1 MQYADV
7 SIDEYLAHRQPMPHL
22 YDISPQLDPAAFELN
37 GSGNGAGPDIVRL
50 AAAIRTDGDR
60 HTDVRLLAG
69 DGEKYLATAMRIAD
83 NLRCDVYLTPL
94 GADIRFVRESS
105 AITGSSWEAIAVD
118 RATGDPAR
126 WQLVRPADLP
136 ADVPT
141 WFVSA
146 QGRLHQNS
154 GLVTVSLPAGVAF
167 ATKATF
173 RDTVYVAARMKP
185 GAGRVS
191 TVAVN
196 VDGGRFEIRRFD
208 GAGSRLGGVE
218 LATLIGASLDVIH
231 PDVQIPLTWPTDDE
245 GCAAL
250 DLELVRL
257 ADALN
262 RTIWV
267 PEPPGAAFLLPDCGE
282 FAAVDEVGG
291 PSSWRAY
298 TSRLAEDREPQYQT
312 SIDGRLAPI
321 GEVAATA
328 FPGVPFASVPAGQME
343 QLRLWYESV
352 VRWDGMFAIDLA
364 VLGDGRLGV
373 LLEDG
378 TALAVSGRLLRT
390 MLRRA
395 GWAGEDLSVARPA
408 SGRIL
413 GRRARPRGAVGSSP
427 HGRPLAPAARRPG
440 LHPPRRSTG
449 GRGARHL
456 EAGVARRAL
465 LPPRG
470 SGQRRHRGRAA
481 TRRAGRT
488 AGVAERGGA
497 RRHHADAGGR
507 RRHLQ
512 RRHSAR
518 DRDATHDRTEG
529 PHGAGADGSG
539 RRGPDAD
546 RRWPRTPCRAVATA
560 GPGGEPARDRPLPL
574 DAAGHR
580 RASSRGS
587 SRRRTCSCSRAGTRS
602 GWPSIATTAT
612 CSGCTLPRSWP
623 STSPSTKPRRRG
635 ISGNGSATPAAPTC
649 FRWPGCP
656 SCGSPPDSTST
667 GTAGWHLAATSAPV
681 PWRSGSTTPTTASPA
696 CPTRWC
702 TGPTRVSGPACRPT
716 WSCRT
721 TWFRCRT
728 CCIGAS
734 SRCHATS
741 PPSTRVTGSWKL
753 KIRRRRAIDVP
764 ATLDTLTGLPIVG
777 RMHDFVGL
785 DVLLSEEDLTMA
797 VLTKAWRYGP
807 NHRPVLTKLNGATLS
822 DTILSGSWEYAET
835 QREATP
841 ETQRE
846 ATPETPA

>member
-1 MQYADV
+1 MQYADI

-22 YDISPQLDPAAFELN
+22 YDVSPQLDPTAFELN

-50 AAAIRTDGDR
+50 AAAIRTDGNR
-60 HTDVRLLAG
+60 HTDVRLLTG
-69 DGEKYLATAMRIAD
+69 DGEKYLATAMGIAD

-105 AITGSSWEAIAVD
+105 AITGSSWEAVAVD

-196 VDGGRFEIRRFD
+196 ADGGRFEIRRFD

-218 LATLIGASLDVIH
+218 LATLIHASLDVIH
-231 PDVQIPLTWPTDDE
+231 PDVQIPLTWPTDEE

-250 DLELVRL
+250 DVELMRL

-298 TSRLAEDREPQYQT
+298 TSRLAEDREPHYQT
-312 SIDGRLAPI
+312 SVDGRLAPI

-395 GWAGEDLSVARPA
+395 GWAGEDLLLLAQPPAQYWDAVLDHAAQLVHHLTVDLWLPQLGAQVSIRPDGALAAGVAGTSKPAWHVVRYSRPEDLDSAGTEGAPLPAALVGPPESRNEAVLADTMLMPAVVVGTYSVDTPPVTETPPTTAPKVPMAPVRTEVAAVVRTPTDD
-408 SGRIL
+408 GRAPHAVPWL
-413 GRRARPRGAVGSSP
+413 PPDPVVNRRAIDLYLPTPHAADDVEAWQFPSADLFLLAGRDPLRLAEHRRDGYLLRLHAPPELAVEVTEHEAQAPRNIRERVRDTGST
-427 HGRPLAPAARRPG
+427 HLLPLAWLSEMRVTARFDLDGRGGVAARRDIGLGALAIRFEEAEHGIPG
-440 LHPPRRSTG
+440 LPNDVVHWPNK
-449 GRGARHL
+449 
-456 EAGVARRAL
+456 
-465 LPPRG
+465 
-470 SGQRRHRGRAA
+470 GQRASLPAYLVVPDNVVSVPHLLHRGF
-481 TRRAGRT
+481 
-488 AGVAERGGA
+488 VALS
-497 RRHHADAGGR
+497 RHK
-507 RRHLQ
+507 
-512 RRHSAR
+512 
-518 DRDATHDRTEG
+518 
-529 PHGAGADGSG
+529 
-539 RRGPDAD
+539 
-546 RRWPRTPCRAVATA
+546 
-560 GPGGEPARDRPLPL
+560 PAFDE
-574 DAAGHR
+574 GHR
-580 RASSRGS
+580 
-587 SRRRTCSCSRAGTRS
+587 
-602 GWPSIATTAT
+602 
-612 CSGCTLPRSWP
+612 L
-623 STSPSTKPRRRG
+623 
-635 ISGNGSATPAAPTC
+635 
-649 FRWPGCP
+649 
-656 SCGSPPDSTST
+656 
-667 GTAGWHLAATSAPV
+667 LEV
-681 PWRSGSTTPTTASPA
+681 
-696 CPTRWC
+696 
-702 TGPTRVSGPACRPT
+702 
-716 WSCRT
+716 
-721 TWFRCRT
+721 
-728 CCIGAS
+728 
-734 SRCHATS
+734 
-741 PPSTRVTGSWKL
+741 
-753 KIRRRRAIDVP
+753 KIRRRRGIDVP

-797 VLTKAWRYGP
+797 VLTRAWRYGP
-807 NHRPVLTKLNGATLS
+807 NHRPVLTKLNGATMS
-822 DTILSGSWEYAET
+822 ETILSGTWEFA
-835 QREATP
+835 
-841 ETQRE
+841 
-846 ATPETPA
+846 ETPA